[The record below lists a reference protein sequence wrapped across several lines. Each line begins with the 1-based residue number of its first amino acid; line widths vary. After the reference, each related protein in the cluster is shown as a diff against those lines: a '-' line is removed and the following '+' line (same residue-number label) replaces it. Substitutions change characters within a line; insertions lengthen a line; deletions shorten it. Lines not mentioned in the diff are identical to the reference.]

1 MLHGLSLSGLRFFFR
16 LRNIHPLYR
25 VPGRRHEPVHK
36 VIRRHGERLVIPA
49 WMAVDLRVLHDL
61 AVKEYLHS
69 SLPVKDESHRAYR
82 PGIQV
87 KELPQ
92 IVSPGK
98 R

>member
-61 AVKEYLHS
+61 AVKEYLHRS
-69 SLPVKDESHRAYR
+69 EEHTS
-82 PGIQV
+82 
-87 KELPQ
+87 ELQ
-92 IVSPGK
+92 S